1 MAVRPRPISSQ
12 ELTARS
18 VNDCAIVYKPFMTR
32 AIAPEANILLKP
44 EILSTAMMTAP
55 TSVKAPPMA
64 VTPRPID
71 AQSLAAIA
79 LNDVVRSHRPSMT
92 IVMAPEANKLLKPE
106 ILSTAMMTA
115 ASSVKAP
122 PMAVRPRPISS
133 QDMTPSDLSAVEMS
147 SSPVTTMRI
156 EPAANKLE
164 NPAILPTTV
173 SANDISP
180 SAPPMAARP
189 RPMDSQS
196 MAPRAFKG
204 STMSCMALARMT
216 VLTAVDMDALEND
229 SSFMAPAISTIAP
242 PMAVRPRAMLPQSM
256 VPIECRAP
264 ASISIAL
271 AKAIVAIP
279 VFMMPLV
286 SNASTVLAIDFID
299 RFNIAIIAPIAAKPT
314 AISGILKPAILRMA
328 LARRLMATAI
338 SRRVNALMDP
348 VKAETDFLRVSRA
361 SLNILA

>member
-1 MAVRPRPISSQ
+1 MDAQSFVAIALNDVVRSQRP
-12 ELTARS
+12 LMT
-18 VNDCAIVYKPFMTR
+18 IV
-32 AIAPEANILLKP
+32 IAPEANTLLKP
-44 EILSTAMMTAP
+44 EILSTA
-55 TSVKAPPMA
+55 
-64 VTPRPID
+64 I
-71 AQSLAAIA
+71 
-79 LNDVVRSHRPSMT
+79 
-92 IVMAPEANKLLKPE
+92 
-106 ILSTAMMTA
+106 MTA
-115 ASSVKAP
+115 ATSAKAP

-133 QDMTPSDLSAVEMS
+133 QDIAPNDLSAIAI
-147 SSPVTTMRI
+147 SPSPDTIIRI

-173 SANDISP
+173 RATAISP
-180 SAPPMAARP
+180 RAPPMAARP

-196 MAPRAFKG
+196 MVPRAFKG
-204 STMSCMALARMT
+204 STISCMALARMT

-229 SSFMAPAISTIAP
+229 SNFMAPAISTIAP

-256 VPIECRAP
+256 VPIDCRAP
-264 ASISIAL
+264 ASMLIAL

-299 RFNIAIIAPIAAKPT
+299 RFSIAIMAPIAAKPT

-348 VKAETDFLRVSRA
+348 VKAETDSLSVSRA
-361 SLNILA
+361 SLNVST